1 MSSEP
6 NTQLFIILDFSQEN
20 SDKKE
25 SESEYVSKDK
35 R

>member
-6 NTQLFIILDFSQEN
+6 NTQFFIILEFSQEN
-20 SDKKE
+20 SDRNE
-25 SESEYVSKDK
+25 SEFVVENK